1 MTSLAKNASILV
13 RVYNDSLLLSNASS
27 TMHFEI
33 AGNASYYP
41 NSTVE
46 VKENGLPQ
54 DTFWSITVGNESYS
68 SIQPTLIF
76 ALPNGVYNYSIL
88 QVPGFISNQLNG
100 TIAVIYKVED
110 INISFSPYKYSVVIE
125 EEG

>member
-54 DTFWSITVGNESYS
+54 DTFWSITVGNES
-68 SIQPTLIF
+68 
-76 ALPNGVYNYSIL
+76 
-88 QVPGFISNQLNG
+88 
-100 TIAVIYKVED
+100 
-110 INISFSPYKYSVVIE
+110 
-125 EEG
+125 